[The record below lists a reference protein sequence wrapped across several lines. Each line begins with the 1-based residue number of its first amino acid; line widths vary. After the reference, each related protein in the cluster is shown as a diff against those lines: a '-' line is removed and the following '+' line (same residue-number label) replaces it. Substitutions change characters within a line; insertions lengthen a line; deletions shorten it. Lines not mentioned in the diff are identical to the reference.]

1 MEINDELKEIND
13 KNCMCQYFYHI
24 IKTEGFNL
32 DNVLIN
38 ENHTKV
44 FYFKKFHT
52 KL

>member
-1 MEINDELKEIND
+1 MESNDELKEIND

-38 ENHTKV
+38 
-44 FYFKKFHT
+44 
-52 KL
+52 